1 MPSTKP
7 PRPRPSTTLATING
21 RRVWVL
27 MCKSLPVRG
36 GDSRGAQSIPSV
48 CSRHHFTQETA
59 MNVEM
64 LRPEGVFQSPAYAQ
78 VARVGDIL
86 FISGQTP
93 RNIDGSTAA
102 PGDIRGQAEKV
113 FENLQAVLDSCGSS
127 LDRVAKLTVYMTSYE
142 YRTAISEVRA

>member
-1 MPSTKP
+1 
-7 PRPRPSTTLATING
+7 
-21 RRVWVL
+21 
-27 MCKSLPVRG
+27 
-36 GDSRGAQSIPSV
+36 
-48 CSRHHFTQETA
+48 

-142 YRTAISEVRA
+142 YRTAISEVRARVFASVGRPCASTTVVISGLMNPEWMVEIEAIAAAGATDT